1 MYKDL
6 KTALS
11 KNNINFPKHWDQK
24 LSVEFFI
31 DNDSEDYAELLW
43 TTPAKLKSIL
53 LEIFPERPK
62 STSINKYFKNILAQ
76 IGEEL
81 DVSPSGIRY
90 QKFTQIYKLPVYSR
104 PKALAELSIEELA
117 DWEIFLKDM

>member
-1 MYKDL
+1 LYKDL

-24 LSVEFFI
+24 MSVEFFI

-53 LEIFPERPK
+53 LEIFPERLK
-62 STSINKYFKNILAQ
+62 ATSINKYLKNILAQ

-81 DVSPSGIRY
+81 DTSSNAIKYR
-90 QKFTQIYKLPVYSR
+90 KFMQIYKLPVYSR
-104 PKALAELSIEELA
+104 PKALAELSVEEIA
-117 DWEIFLKDM
+117 DWEVFLKDM